1 MHRRL
6 ENILVAW
13 LSLAAAVWITVALF
27 PGLKVDDWHAG
38 SYLAFAAVFAALNLL
53 VGPLLRLLSLPIMLA
68 TLGLFGVVINMGLFL
83 LADWFLDTVKIET
96 LWAALGAAVCIS
108 IVRAGLTHLV
118 DRRRA

>member
-1 MHRRL
+1 MRRRL
-6 ENILVAW
+6 ESLLVAW
-13 LSLAAAVWITVALF
+13 LILAAAVWITVALF
-27 PGLKVDDWHAG
+27 PGLKVEDWHAG

-83 LADWFLDTVKIET
+83 LTDWLLDSVKIET

-108 IVRAGLTHLV
+108 IVRAGLTYLV